1 MSTQTQTSKS
11 NGGKSNGNHRK
22 QASNEGLAKLEG
34 TRFNAFKVAPE
45 KVILVGIDTEDRGHA
60 LYDERVE
67 LPLDEGLVL
76 NIMAYGVLNP
86 VIVRKNSAG
95 LVEVV
100 DGRQRVRAVREA
112 NKRLKAEGRSTIR
125 IPVVLKGGE
134 SRDMA
139 AVMVSLNECRQQ
151 DSVVV
156 RAQKAN
162 RMLDMGRS
170 EEEVAVMFGVSVQT
184 IKLNLSLLSLEPEL
198 LSAVKSGKIAASEA
212 LKMAGRGAEAQK
224 RVAEEARKAP
234 PKKPGRKKGSVN
246 AIPKRQVIQAKIDE
260 VKALSP
266 LAAVALGWAIGL
278 VDEDYFMR
286 ALNGQTAE

>member
-1 MSTQTQTSKS
+1 MSTQTQNSKS
-11 NGGKSNGNHRK
+11 NGGHRK
-22 QASNEGLAKLEG
+22 QAPNEGLAKLEG

-76 NIMAYGVLNP
+76 NVMAYGVLNP

-100 DGRQRVRAVREA
+100 DGRQRVRAAREA
-112 NKRLKAEGRSTIR
+112 NKRLKAAGHPTIR

-156 RAQKAN
+156 RAQKAQ

-170 EEEVAVMFGVSVQT
+170 EDEVAVMFGVSAQT

-198 LSAVKSGKIAASEA
+198 LSAVKGGKISASEA
-212 LKMAGRGAEAQK
+212 LKVAGRGTEAQK

-246 AIPKRQVIQAKIDE
+246 AIPKRQVIDQKIDE
-260 VKALSP
+260 IKGISP
-266 LAAVALGWAIGL
+266 IAAVALGWAIGKC
-278 VDEDYFMR
+278 DEDFFMR
-286 ALNGQTAE
+286 ALHNQT